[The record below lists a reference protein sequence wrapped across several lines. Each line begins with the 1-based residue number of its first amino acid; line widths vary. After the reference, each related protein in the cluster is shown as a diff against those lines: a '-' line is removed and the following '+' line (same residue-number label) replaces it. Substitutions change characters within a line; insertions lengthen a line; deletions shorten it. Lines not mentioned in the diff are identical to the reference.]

1 MKRLISAIVL
11 VLAIVGPAWAL
22 SVDLR
27 IEWELPTHF
36 AVSDTDCSDGETVI
50 PAADLAALVS
60 TVEYRIGGGPVQ
72 VATTSAR
79 FIEVTGVAVGT
90 EVQAR
95 VKAFL
100 PGGEGCWTEW
110 TVMTVPVP
118 TVGCC
123 KQVTIKVQ

>member
-79 FIEVTGVAVGT
+79 FIEVAGVVVEDGVDRHQHRLGRVGR
-90 EVQAR
+90 R
-95 VKAFL
+95 VYL
-100 PGGEGCWTEW
+100 E
-110 TVMTVPVP
+110 PVF
-118 TVGCC
+118 VENRDYG
-123 KQVTIKVQ
+123 